1 LTASTELISG
11 CGAPLFTAKPM
22 GTPAQ
27 HGGRAP
33 DQFGGAYQLVSTWL
47 GQDRDINRLVR
58 RHLFLDFPRS
68 RVFDHQL
75 VARRFLESRS
85 ELLQHRVHGAGA
97 HHVDAGAHHVDFC
110 RAGRAS
116 GKAAKQRQN
125 DCEQSERDFRHLACY
140 A

>member
-1 LTASTELISG
+1 
-11 CGAPLFTAKPM
+11 M

-58 RHLFLDFPRS
+58 RHLFLDFPRG

-75 VARRFLESRS
+75 VARRFLESRR
-85 ELLQHRVHGAGA
+85 ELLQHRAHGAR
-97 HHVDAGAHHVDFC
+97 AHHVDFC
-110 RAGRAS
+110 RAGRAG
-116 GKAAKQRQN
+116 GKTAKQRQN
-125 DCEQSERDFRHLACY
+125 DCEQSERDFRNLACY